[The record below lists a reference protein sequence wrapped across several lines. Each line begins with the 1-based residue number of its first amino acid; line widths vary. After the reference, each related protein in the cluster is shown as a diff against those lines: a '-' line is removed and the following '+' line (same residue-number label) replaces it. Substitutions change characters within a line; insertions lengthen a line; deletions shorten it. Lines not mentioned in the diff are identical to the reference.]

1 MASLVF
7 EHTRGNPD
15 MAMAKLLA
23 SEDIEVTKIVIDGVG
38 QQGQEVSASIRSSL
52 LLMKKGKTGL

>member
-1 MASLVF
+1 
-7 EHTRGNPD
+7 

-23 SEDIEVTKIVIDGVG
+23 SGDIEVTKIVIDGIG